1 MSFFALPPE
10 INSLRMFIGAG
21 TAPMLQAAAAWDG
34 LAEELSAA
42 ANSFASV
49 TSGLAGQAWQ
59 GAASMAMMNAA
70 APYAGWLSAAA
81 SQSAGAA
88 GQARIVASLFEA
100 ARAATVLPQAIDAN
114 RNSFVQLV
122 MSNLFGQNAPLIA
135 MAEGIY
141 EEMWAADVSAM
152 AGYYSGA
159 SAVAAQVVP
168 WASVLQGLP
177 ALGAG
182 IASGMAGMSGGG
194 TTANPGV
201 GAGPVGAGA
210 AGSDGAT
217 AGTENAA
224 GSGAGASGGGVL
236 TNGGAMYANG
246 VGGDSAGN
254 GFVPG
259 DPSSGS
265 AVQAGPPVTSN
276 GAVGATGMGFVP
288 VPIPTS
294 GTATRA
300 GLLGDGPVKAGGS
313 APSAADDDRAAA
325 PPAPEAEVPAV
336 EETTPEI
343 GVLPTAAPE
352 IAAKAAPMAV
362 TRVQQSGGS
371 SIPGSA
377 LRTPGAAKP
386 QDQEAAETEE
396 PAKPVPLRPES
407 GDFRRRPKEPPGVQI
422 RGG

>member
-135 MAEGIY
+135 LAEGIY

-152 AGYYSGA
+152 ASYYSGA
-159 SAVAAQVVP
+159 AAVAAQVVP

-182 IASGMAGMSGGG
+182 IGGGMAGG
-194 TTANPGV
+194 TTANATVAG
-201 GAGPVGAGA
+201 GAGGGSAG
-210 AGSDGAT
+210 GE
-217 AGTENAA
+217 GTT
-224 GSGAGASGGGVL
+224 SGGGNTASGGTDTAGGGAIAGG
-236 TNGGAMYANG
+236 GGAMYANG
-246 VGGDSAGN
+246 SVGGESASS
-254 GFVPG
+254 GFAPG
-259 DPSSGS
+259 DPTSGN
-265 AVQAGPPVTSN
+265 AIQAGPVAGGSA
-276 GAVGATGMGFVP
+276 GGGSAGMGFVP

-294 GTATRA
+294 GTATRS
-300 GLLGDGPVKAGGS
+300 GLLGDNPVKPAS
-313 APSAADDDRAAA
+313 EKPETEAAA
-325 PPAPEAEVPAV
+325 PAAPEPEVAAV
-336 EETTPEI
+336 AEETTPQL

-352 IAAKAAPMAV
+352 IAAKAAAV
-362 TRVQQSGGS
+362 ARTRVQATGGS
-371 SIPGSA
+371 GIPGSA
-377 LRTPGAAKP
+377 LRSPVAAKP
-386 QDQEAAETEE
+386 QEQESSEAEEAE
-396 PAKPVPLRPES
+396 KPVPLRPES
-407 GDFRRRPKEPPGVQI
+407 GDFRRRQKPPPGVQV

>member
-135 MAEGIY
+135 LAEGIY

-152 AGYYSGA
+152 ASYYSGA
-159 SAVAAQVVP
+159 AAVAAQVVP

-182 IASGMAGMSGGG
+182 IGSGMAGMSGG
-194 TTANPGV
+194 TTANLSV
-201 GAGPVGAGA
+201 GAGAVGAGA

-217 AGTENAA
+217 SGTENAA
-224 GSGAGASGGGVL
+224 GSGAGAGGSGAVN
-236 TNGGAMYANG
+236 NGGAMYANG
-246 VGGDSAGN
+246 VGGDSAAN

-265 AVQAGPPVTSN
+265 AMQASPPVASN
-276 GAVGATGMGFVP
+276 GAVGSTGMGFVP

-300 GLLGDGPVKAGGS
+300 GLLGDGPVKVGGDKPETEP
-313 APSAADDDRAAA
+313 AVPS
-325 PPAPEAEVPAV
+325 APEAEVPAV

-343 GVLPTAAPE
+343 GVLPTAAPD

-377 LRTPGAAKP
+377 LRTPGVAKP
-386 QDQEAAETEE
+386 QDQESPETEE
-396 PAKPVPLRPES
+396 AAKPAPLRPES
-407 GDFRRRPKEPPGVQI
+407 GDFRRSRKEPPGVQI

>member
-42 ANSFASV
+42 ASSFASV

-122 MSNLFGQNAPLIA
+122 MTNLFGQNAPLIA
-135 MAEGIY
+135 LAEGIY

-152 AGYYSGA
+152 ASYYSGA
-159 SAVAAQVVP
+159 AAVAAQVVP

-177 ALGAG
+177 ALGG
-182 IASGMAGMSGGG
+182 GMAGMAGG
-194 TTANPGV
+194 TTANASVAG
-201 GAGPVGAGA
+201 GAGGGSAGAG
-210 AGSDGAT
+210 GAT
-217 AGTENAA
+217 SGGENA
-224 GSGAGASGGGVL
+224 ASGGGADTAGGGAVASG
-236 TNGGAMYANG
+236 GGAMYTNG
-246 VGGDSAGN
+246 SVGGESAGN

-259 DPSSGS
+259 DPTSGS
-265 AVQAGPPVTSN
+265 AVQAGPGMTSN
-276 GAVGATGMGFVP
+276 VGGGSAGMGFVP

-294 GTATRA
+294 GSATRA
-300 GLLGDGPVKAGGS
+300 GLLGDNHIKPATDK
-313 APSAADDDRAAA
+313 PETEAAVPAA
-325 PPAPEAEVPAV
+325 PEPEVAAV
-336 EETTPEI
+336 AEETTPQM
-343 GVLPTAAPE
+343 GVLPTASPE
-352 IAAKAAPMAV
+352 IAAKAAPVAR
-362 TRVQQSGGS
+362 TRVQQTGS
-371 SIPGSA
+371 SGIPGSA
-377 LRTPGAAKP
+377 LRAPATAKP
-386 QDQEAAETEE
+386 QEQESAEAEE
-396 PAKPVPLRPES
+396 AEKPAPLRPES
-407 GDFRRRPKEPPGVQI
+407 GDFRRRQKPPPGVQV